1 MHYPSPEE
9 HNHILEDLQ
18 RLNYYIKNMQN
29 KRTIDKVRDIT
40 EIIQANYGY
49 ISAQPIR
56 DALELL
62 EEGRYNDERID
73 MLFGI
78 QSNVLDEY
86 LVSMSE
92 YRDDHSILNDG
103 WH

>member
-1 MHYPSPEE
+1 M
-9 HNHILEDLQ
+9 
-18 RLNYYIKNMQN
+18 
-29 KRTIDKVRDIT
+29 
-40 EIIQANYGY
+40 IQANYGY
-49 ISAQPIR
+49 ISAQAIR

-62 EEGRYNDERID
+62 EEERYNDEKID

-78 QSNVLDEY
+78 QPNFPDEY
-86 LVSMSE
+86 LFPMNK

>member
-1 MHYPSPEE
+1 MFPPTPEE
-9 HNHILEDLQ
+9 HLNFLEDLQ

-29 KRTIDKVRDIT
+29 KRTIDKVRDIV
-40 EIIQANYGY
+40 EKIQSNYSY
-49 ISAQPIR
+49 LLAKPTR

-73 MLFGI
+73 NLFGI
-78 QSNVLDEY
+78 QQNILDEY
-86 LVSMSE
+86 LVAMSK
-92 YRDDHSILNDG
+92 YRDDYSILNDG

>member
-1 MHYPSPEE
+1 MFPPTPEE
-9 HNHILEDLQ
+9 HLNFLEDLQ

-29 KRTIDKVRDIT
+29 KRTIDKVRDIA
-40 EIIQANYGY
+40 EMIQSNYGSV
-49 ISAQPIR
+49 SAQPIR
-56 DALELL
+56 DALGLL

-73 MLFGI
+73 ILFGI
-78 QSNVLDEY
+78 QPNVLDEY

>member
-1 MHYPSPEE
+1 MFPPTPEE
-9 HNHILEDLQ
+9 HHNFLEDLQ

-29 KRTIDKVRDIT
+29 KRTIDKVRDMT
-40 EIIQANYGY
+40 EVIEANYGSF
-49 ISAQPIR
+49 SAQPIR
-56 DALELL
+56 DVLGLI

-78 QSNVLDEY
+78 QPSVLDEY